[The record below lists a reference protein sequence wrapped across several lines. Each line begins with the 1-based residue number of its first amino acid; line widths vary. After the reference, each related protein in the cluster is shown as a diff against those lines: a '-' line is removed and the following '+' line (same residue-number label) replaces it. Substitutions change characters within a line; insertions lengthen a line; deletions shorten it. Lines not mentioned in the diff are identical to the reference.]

1 MTGLDW
7 RPSVVTH
14 EGYLADKEFYF
25 VDIQSY
31 MMLLKPLKHSDKVS
45 VVLDSGFCVS
55 SAAAWS

>member
-1 MTGLDW
+1 M
-7 RPSVVTH
+7 TH